1 MILGLTNR
9 KGLAMGN
16 VKGCRGS
23 LEERFWRK
31 VNKTET
37 CWIWIGAKCSNG
49 YGTFGTELITKGKMR
64 VDRAH
69 RVAWELLRGPIPDG
83 MVLDHDNQQFGCGNP
98 ACVNPDHLQLVTRGV
113 NKQRGRG
120 TYANNTSGYR
130 GVTWSQP
137 NRKWTVRV
145 GHNGKEHY
153 GGRFTD
159 LAEAVAVRDLLQTK
173 LYGEVMRDEAI

>member
-1 MILGLTNR
+1 M
-9 KGLAMGN
+9 A
-16 VKGCRGS
+16 VYGCRGT

-49 YGTFGTELITKGKMR
+49 YGTFGTELIAKGKMR

-98 ACVNPDHLQLVTRGV
+98 SCVNPDHLQLVTRAV

-120 TYANNTSGYR
+120 VYATNKSGHR
-130 GVTWSQP
+130 GVRW
-137 NRKWTVRV
+137 RKDVKKWHVQIRL
-145 GHNGKEHY
+145 NGRDYY
-153 GGRFTD
+153 GGLFID
-159 LAEAVAVRDLLQTK
+159 LAEAVAVRDALQTE